1 MKVLQ
6 EVLVIWDVVV
16 KWVLL
21 AHLVCLV
28 RMERRVARYGRYRII
43 PGVQYLYYKI
53 NAQHNLRTNAMH
65 IVMNMEL
72 YNVYSETHNL

>member
-6 EVLVIWDVVV
+6 ELLVIWDVVV

-43 PGVQYLYYKI
+43 PRSTVSVL
-53 NAQHNLRTNAMH
+53 
-65 IVMNMEL
+65 
-72 YNVYSETHNL
+72 